1 MKTLISIRVWT
12 VVAAAALFAGRAA
25 AAAPGEELAAAAN
38 NFLAALKPEQRKQA
52 TFEFKNDE
60 RLNWHFIPKERK
72 GLPLKEMTS
81 AQRHLAY
88 ALLGASL
95 SQRGYVKATS
105 IMSLEQILAEIEGP
119 NRKMARDPE
128 LYFVTVF
135 GDPGSKGTWGWRW
148 EGHHL
153 AFNFTVVNGEVVG
166 SPNFF
171 GTNPAEVREGSRK
184 GLRVL
189 AAEEDLARQ
198 LVKSLDAAQRGS
210 AVFTNVAPR
219 DIITGADRKA
229 KALAPMGVP
238 ASKLT
243 KEQTA
248 TLQTL
253 VREYVYRIR
262 PDLAARDLDK
272 IAKAGWDKVHFAWA
286 GPLDRGQ
293 GDYYRVQGPT
303 FLLEYDNTQNSNNH
317 VHSVWRDL
325 DGDFGEDLLTK
336 HYEQEHLKK

>member
-1 MKTLISIRVWT
+1 MNTRLSLRWLS
-12 VVAAAALFAGRAA
+12 VVTAALLASSAGATT
-25 AAAPGEELAAAAN
+25 PGQEMATAAN
-38 NFLAALKPEQRKQA
+38 AFLAALKSDQRGKA
-52 TFEFKNDE
+52 SFEFKNEE

-72 GLPLKEMTS
+72 GLPLKEMTA

-88 ALLGASL
+88 GLLNTSL
-95 SQRGYVKATS
+95 SQRGYSKATT
-105 IMSLEQILAEIEGP
+105 IMSLEQILAEVEGP

-135 GDPGSKGTWGWRW
+135 GEPGDKGTWGWRW

-153 AFNFTVVNGEVVG
+153 AFNFTVVNGQVVG

-171 GTNPAEVREGSRK
+171 GTNPAEVRDGPRK

-189 AAEEDLARQ
+189 AAEEDLARKF
-198 LVKSLDAAQRGS
+198 VKSLDTAQLAT

-229 KALAPMGVP
+229 RALKPEGISAGRL
-238 ASKLT
+238 K
-243 KEQTA
+243 KEQLE
-248 TLQTL
+248 TLQSL

-262 PDLAARDLDK
+262 PDVAARDLDK
-272 IAKAGWDKVHFAWA
+272 IAKAGWDKVHFAWG
-286 GPLDRGQ
+286 GPLDAGK

-303 FLLEYDNTQNSNNH
+303 FLLEYDNTQNNNNH
-317 VHSVWRDL
+317 VHAVWRDF
-325 DGDFGEDLLTK
+325 DGDFGEDLLKK
-336 HYEQEHLKK
+336 HYEQEHGKK

>member
-1 MKTLISIRVWT
+1 MTTRTCLRLLSFAT
-12 VVAAAALFAGRAA
+12 AALFAVQARPAT
-25 AAAPGEELAAAAN
+25 PGEEIASAAN
-38 NFLAALKPEQRKQA
+38 TFLAALKSEQTAKA

-88 ALLGASL
+88 GLLNASL
-95 SQRGYVKATS
+95 SQRGYSKATT
-105 IMSLEQILAEIEGP
+105 IMSLEQILAETEGP

-135 GDPGSKGTWGWRW
+135 GTPGNKGTWGWRW

-153 AFNFTVVNGEVVG
+153 AFNFTIVNGQVIG

-171 GTNPAEVREGSRK
+171 GTNPAEVREGPRK

-189 AAEEDLARQ
+189 AVEEDLARQ
-198 LVKSLDAAQRGS
+198 FVKSLDAAQRS
-210 AVFTNVAPR
+210 VAVITNVAPR
-219 DIITGADRKA
+219 DIITGADKRVKP
-229 KALAPMGVP
+229 LAPAGVS
-238 ASKLT
+238 AAKLT

-248 TLQTL
+248 NLQAL
-253 VREYVYRIR
+253 VREYAQRVR
-262 PDLAARDLDK
+262 PDVAAQDLDK
-272 IAKAGWDKVHFAWA
+272 IAKAGWDKVSFAWA
-286 GPLDRGQ
+286 GPLDAGK

-303 FLLEYDNTQNSNNH
+303 FLLEYDNTQNNNNH
-317 VHSVWRDL
+317 VHAVWRDF
-325 DGDFGEDLLTK
+325 DGDFGEDLLKK
-336 HYEQEHLKK
+336 HYEQEHSKK